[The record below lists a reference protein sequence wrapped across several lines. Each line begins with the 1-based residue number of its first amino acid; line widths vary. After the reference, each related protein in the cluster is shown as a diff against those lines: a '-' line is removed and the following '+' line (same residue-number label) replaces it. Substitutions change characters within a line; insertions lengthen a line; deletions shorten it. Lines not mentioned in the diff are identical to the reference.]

1 MPELHHPIGIDIGGT
16 KIAVAAIHPA
26 TGDILARTSFPTEAA
41 LGFARAIDRIAS
53 AILEID
59 TRALAATRSHASRPT
74 DGADRTPVANGSGIG
89 IGIGCAGPV
98 DPRLGLINNPYTLE
112 GWNRCD
118 IVRPLAERFG
128 VRVRL
133 ENDADAAALG
143 ECWAGAGQG
152 PRPVTM
158 LTFGTGV
165 GGATILDNGIL
176 RGSHGEHPEIGHIPV
191 EPDGPPCYCGIAGCL
206 ESIASGTA
214 IGLAGQASGLGD
226 AREVFAAARHG
237 HPAARA
243 IVERATRAAAT
254 AAWTLCHTLLPHRLI
269 LGGGLMDTEFETF
282 ATPMR
287 STLLRATQFT
297 PAGVEIV
304 PARLGNDAGL
314 VGAAALITA
323 P

>member
-26 TGDILARTSFPTEAA
+26 TGEILARTSFPTEAA
-41 LGFARAIDRIAS
+41 LGFARAVDRIAS

-59 TRALAATRSHASRPT
+59 ARASSAADSTASPRPPGGT
-74 DGADRTPVANGSGIG
+74 DRTHVG

-112 GWNRCD
+112 GWNQCD
-118 IVRPLAERFG
+118 IVQPLAERFG
-128 VRVRL
+128 VKVRL

-143 ECWAGAGQG
+143 ECWTGAGQG

-165 GGATILDNGIL
+165 GGATILDTGIL

-191 EPDGPPCYCGIAGCL
+191 ELDGPPCYCGIAGCL

-214 IGLAGQASGLGD
+214 IGIAGQAEGLSD
-226 AREVFAAARHG
+226 AREVFAAARLG
-237 HPAARA
+237 HPGARA

-269 LGGGLMDTEFETF
+269 LGGGLMDSEFDTF
-282 ATPMR
+282 ARPMR
-287 STLLRATQFT
+287 RILAPATQFT

-314 VGAAALITA
+314 VGAAALIT
-323 P
+323 PP